1 VEFDCLLWMFL
12 RLLGLDGVEV
22 MGWGDWRE
30 DSCET
35 KSSMSIKDEW
45 DGV

>member
-1 VEFDCLLWMFL
+1 MEFNCLLWMFL

-30 DSCET
+30 ESRET
-35 KSSMSIKDEW
+35 KSSMSMKDGC